1 MGDVTS
7 IPSRIW
13 SPKYDWSAIELDYCA
28 GVLTLNAICYKHG
41 CSLSRLLTVAAQKGW
56 VREDRPDP
64 NLVYAALPPGAVS
77 PDEARKH
84 ALLTAVTVIEGHRG
98 QAARLRKLADV
109 LAERLELLLTD
120 PDKYASGTMV
130 GIGARETPADML
142 KKLTDVTRQL
152 IQLERQ
158 AYGLTAMNPDDD
170 AQDQTDSLSRQIANL
185 TDALDQQAA
194 KKAELVDVTNSAKV
208 EPEDQML

>member
-1 MGDVTS
+1 MGDVAPIS
-7 IPSRIW
+7 PRIW
-13 SPKYDWSAIELDYCA
+13 SPKYDWAAIELDYCA
-28 GVLTLNAICYKHG
+28 GVLTLHAVCYKHG
-41 CSLSRLLTVAAQKGW
+41 CSLSRLLTVAAKNGW
-56 VREDRPDP
+56 AREERPDP
-64 NLVYAALPPGAVS
+64 NRVYAALPPGAVTS
-77 PDEARKH
+77 EEARKH

-98 QAARLRKLADV
+98 QAARLRRLTDTLAD
-109 LAERLELLLTD
+109 RLDLLLRD
-120 PDKYASGTMV
+120 PAEYASSSTV

-170 AQDQTDSLSRQIANL
+170 AQDQTDTLSRQIANL

-194 KKAELVDVTNSAKV
+194 KKAEMVDVTNSAKV